1 MAVITPVTLTPE
13 ALAVIMPAPTWS
25 VGVVVIPAVTFIP
38 FLAVINPIA
47 STLVTSSYD
56 NVPPI
61 VTSPLNVPL
70 VAVIA
75 ATVIFGVPL
84 NPVALPVKAPTKVVA
99 VTIPAPAWIP
109 VELIVTAVPTIA
121 ELNVET
127 PVTLRSLLVVATET
141 PRVAI
146 VAIPEISKFLPVT
159 SS

>member
-1 MAVITPVTLTPE
+1 M
-13 ALAVIMPAPTWS
+13 
-25 VGVVVIPAVTFIP
+25 
-38 FLAVINPIA
+38 
-47 STLVTSSYD
+47 TSSYD

-99 VTIPAPAWIP
+99 VTIPAPALIP